1 MVSEVLSKCSS
12 ILLSPPHAYPH
23 LSQRV
28 PAAAMEAS
36 RPGIYVLQALEGQL
50 LDTSPRDLTE
60 AERWVEAAKMA
71 FPQERTEPQAA
82 QAFYRIKVASER
94 RGIGIHCPVRRS
106 RLWRCHLPAGV
117 SAPSSKA

>member
-1 MVSEVLSKCSS
+1 
-12 ILLSPPHAYPH
+12 
-23 LSQRV
+23 
-28 PAAAMEAS
+28 MEAS

-82 QAFYRIKVASER
+82 QAFYQIKVAFGKSPNER
-94 RGIGIHCPVRRS
+94 RDIGGAKNTRRYVREAR
-106 RLWRCHLPAGV
+106 
-117 SAPSSKA
+117 